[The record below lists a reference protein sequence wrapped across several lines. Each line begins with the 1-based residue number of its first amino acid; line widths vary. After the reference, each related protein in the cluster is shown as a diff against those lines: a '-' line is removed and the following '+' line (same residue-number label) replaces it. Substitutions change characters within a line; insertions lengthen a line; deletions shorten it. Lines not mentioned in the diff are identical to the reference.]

1 MVRAI
6 DPQIGETVLDP
17 CCGTG
22 GFLAEAHEYMRP
34 KASPLQ
40 LENLA
45 AETFYGREKE
55 RLVFPIALANLILH
69 GIETPNIWHGDTLMK
84 RVEYGDLFENAP
96 NRFRI
101 ALTNPPFG
109 GKVNREV
116 KAEYR
121 CNTTST
127 QALFVLEILD
137 ALQEGG
143 RCGIVLDEGFLF
155 GLDALLQI
163 KRRLLSEFDLRAIV
177 SLPPGVFAQAG
188 TGVKTNLLFFTKGKP
203 TEKIWYYELKPPPWK
218 DRRTGKMRPG
228 TRFTVGYPLTIDH
241 FAEFFACCQNAATAR
256 AVGRSIFP
264 RANSKPKSKRA
275 RTASRPTK
283 SPRKSI
289 PTSGKSPNCARKT
302 APRRHNR
309 RVGIGNQIG
318 AQSRKR
324 RAQKSRGDRKRCLRL
339 ESREP
344 QRARRARQSNARTT
358 DRRNRA
364 RQPRNRRRLKAHAS
378 AALETQRRPMRATP
392 HNTRPMLTKWRAVTL
407 SPKKS
412 PPPTRPRTAKNNR
425 LRSCAPRRSASPRRS
440 SNNNKTPTPPSP
452 HTTTR
457 RKAPPTERDAS
468 PPQAPSPKKQQRRQ
482 TQKHASGV
490 KRRHPQFAR
499 TATQRRRV
507 SRPHRRSKNHPRIA
521 APISSRR
528 LAARARKPQNPPRR
542 NRAAKPLAGDNPLA
556 RKRREQ
562 QSENRTRRRHQQQI
576 DGGLV
581 CAAK

>member
-1 MVRAI
+1 MKNGNGQNGSSLKAAIDAVCDILRSNGCAGAMQYAPELTWMLFLRFLDWREKADELSAKDRDEDFSPLVAAPYRWRDWAAKDGKQRALLWNKGGGAILSFVRERLFPRLRDLQNADNLRQKVIGKIFADVGNTRINDETGLLDALGRLDAIDLDGIDSDNAFPISQAYENLLLDMGAHNSDSGQFFTPRVVVRAMVRAI
-6 DPQIGETVLDP
+6 DPKIGETVLDP

-55 RLVFPIALANLILH
+55 RMVFPIALANLILH

-96 NRFRI
+96 NRFHI

-116 KAEYR
+116 RAEYR

-155 GLDALLQI
+155 GLGALVQI

-241 FAEFFACCQNAATAR
+241 FAEFFRLLPKRDDSAR
-256 AVGRSIFP
+256 
-264 RANSKPKSKRA
+264 
-275 RTASRPTK
+275 
-283 SPRKSI
+283 
-289 PTSGKSPNCARKT
+289 
-302 APRRHNR
+302 
-309 RVGIGNQIG
+309 
-318 AQSRKR
+318 
-324 RAQKSRGDRKRCLRL
+324 RGD
-339 ESREP
+339 S
-344 QRARRARQSNARTT
+344 ARSWTIDFSARQ
-358 DRRNRA
+358 
-364 RQPRNRRRLKAHAS
+364 Q
-378 AALETQRRPMRATP
+378 
-392 HNTRPMLTKWRAVTL
+392 
-407 SPKKS
+407 
-412 PPPTRPRTAKNNR
+412 
-425 LRSCAPRRSASPRRS
+425 
-440 SNNNKTPTPPSP
+440 
-452 HTTTR
+452 
-457 RKAPPTERDAS
+457 
-468 PPQAPSPKKQQRRQ
+468 QAEIE
-482 TQKHASGV
+482 A
-490 KRRHPQFAR
+490 
-499 TATQRRRV
+499 
-507 SRPHRRSKNHPRIA
+507 RPHRREADKIA
-521 APISSRR
+521 AQIDSDKRKIAKLRKKKPRPADAI
-528 LAARARKPQNPPRR
+528 AALESEIKSARK
-542 NRAAKPLAGDNPLA
+542 AEKDA
-556 RKRREQ
+556 RKKAETIENDVYDLKAVNPNAQDEQ
-562 QSENRTRRRHQQQI
+562 DNRTPEQLTAEIARDNREIAAVLKRMQARR
-576 DGGLV
+576 
-581 CAAK
+581 